1 MIARQQLILG
11 LTLGAGA
18 GALWGLVFL
27 APAILPEFGALQLT
41 AGRFVAYGALAAILL
56 LPRWKALTAK
66 LERKHWW
73 QLVWLAL
80 LANTL
85 YYALLANAVKLGG
98 MAMASLIVG
107 FVPVAVT
114 IIGSRDH
121 GAVRLK
127 RLMPSLLFSVAGGA
141 CIALETLGKSTD
153 GGLQGQIVAL
163 LCGIGALV
171 TWTAF
176 AVGNSRVLAGLKTV
190 NSADWSLLIG
200 VVTGIQGL
208 LLVPVALLIEPS
220 GQTAERW
227 MTFAGVCLGLGV
239 FASICGYALWNK
251 MSRILPLTMVGQMV
265 LFETMFAL
273 LYAFVW
279 EQRLPSSY
287 ECAAMALLLASVM
300 TCIAVHKPAR
310 VTAET

>member
-27 APAILPEFGALQLT
+27 APAILPEFGALHLT

-141 CIALETLGKSTD
+141 CIALETLGKSAD